1 MNRYDKFKRDTAVL
15 QLIKEHKGCENPIST
30 RELVRKIN
38 DMGYELSYGNCA
50 HVVQTLVF
58 ERNVPICSLP
68 SNGYFWACSKKDIV
82 AFADSMRQRVN
93 TMLAHIEIIESFIIE

>member
-38 DMGYELSYGNCA
+38 DMGYELS
-50 HVVQTLVF
+50 
-58 ERNVPICSLP
+58 
-68 SNGYFWACSKKDIV
+68 
-82 AFADSMRQRVN
+82 
-93 TMLAHIEIIESFIIE
+93 